1 MFESVTRNALRSAE
15 DKAVV
20 VVRWAA
26 VALEEEE
33 GAGLALV
40 VLGTTTFGVPAAAAV
55 VVGRAWSLSVET
67 KREDGSSRAR

>member
-1 MFESVTRNALRSAE
+1 MHRGPRQ

-20 VVRWAA
+20 VVGWAA

-33 GAGLALV
+33 GAGLASV
-40 VLGTTTFGVPAAAAV
+40 VLGTTTFAFGVPAAGAAV
-55 VVGRAWSLSVET
+55 VVGRAWSLSVEA